1 MFAARDGLLM
11 GEWPS
16 CSQEEA
22 APAARP
28 SEAPER
34 AIRLVLQ
41 GDTDAFGDLMALTE
55 ARVFATAWRL
65 LGDRDQARDAAQEV
79 FMRAFRSLASFRHG
93 ESFPAWI
100 QGITVNVCR
109 DHMRRRG
116 PLMASEVALASSPE
130 RGLWAAEA
138 ALLHGEHRLLV
149 QRALATLTPAERLA
163 LTLRDLEGLSTEE
176 TSRALG
182 IRAVTV
188 RTQIASAR
196 LKLKTFWARMANR
209 TSGGRP

>member
-1 MFAARDGLLM
+1 MYAARDGLLM
-11 GEWPS
+11 GEWPL

-22 APAARP
+22 APAVGLADG
-28 SEAPER
+28 PER

-41 GDTDAFGDLMALTE
+41 GNTDAFGDLMALTE
-55 ARVFATAWRL
+55 ARVLATAWRL
-65 LGDRDQARDAAQEV
+65 LGDREQARDAAQEV
-79 FMRAFRSLASFRHG
+79 FMRAFRSLDRFRHG

-109 DHMRRRG
+109 DQMRKRG
-116 PLMASEVALASSPE
+116 PLMSSEVALASSPE

-138 ALLHGEHRLLV
+138 AQLHGEHQRLV
-149 QRALATLTPAERLA
+149 RRALGTLTPAERLA
-163 LTLRDLEGLSTEE
+163 ITLRDLDGLSTEE
-176 TSRALG
+176 ASRALG

-196 LKLKTFWARMANR
+196 IKLKTFWDRLSNR